1 MENEKIKEEKEIEDF
16 IEWLRY
22 FYLLA
27 PKKKDKI
34 IKKINKVNTNF
45 GKWLESI
52 KEFDFDSQ
60 DKLIEELRY
69 AQW

>member
-16 IEWLRY
+16 IEWLRH

-45 GKWLESI
+45 GNWLESI